1 MLIIK
6 FVFNLFTFARAK
18 DLFPSMPKFLLIPF
32 FLLSVIAALRAQE
45 PLPEEVPLV
54 VRFSQPGGFFEQ
66 PVSLALDA
74 GGAVIY
80 YTTDGS
86 YPTVR
91 SARYSRPLVLEKT
104 TVVRA
109 LARRGRIVGRAL
121 GHTYFISEPPTDLPV
136 ISVAIDPAILF
147 NPETGILVDGPGADS
162 VTMHKPGANFWTR
175 REFLCHSEIF
185 EADKKCVHNSGSGL
199 RLFGGYSRIFP
210 QKSLVLVARD
220 RYGKKF
226 FRHRI
231 FGPDQPKK
239 YKYLVLRNGGS
250 DFAGAHFRDEL
261 MNRLTSGWD
270 IEKQAFRPALLY
282 LNGHYWG
289 IYHIREKINARF
301 LEDHAD
307 VDRDSLDLLE
317 HQRNVRHG
325 SGRHYQ
331 RMLDYIRD
339 HDLAKPVHYAWVKS
353 QMDVENFMDYQIAQ
367 IYCDN
372 TDAGGNIRYWRPK
385 RPGGRWRWILFD
397 TDWGFG
403 LYTQQA
409 WQHDAIAF
417 FTEPDGPRWPN
428 PPWSTFLLRKLL
440 RNRDFR
446 QQFVNRFCDRL
457 NTAFAPGRV
466 LSDIAWFEKTLS
478 PDMPRHLQRWR
489 QSDAVWQQNL
499 GILREFAEKR
509 PEFLRASLAQHFGAG
524 APAGLALDVDKGGT
538 VIINRCITADP
549 GVFRGGYFDKI
560 PVALQAVPAHGYR
573 FAGWEG
579 INRQG
584 RSIETNLV
592 AGDTLRL
599 RARFEPHVHALND
612 LVFFNEIS
620 PAGQKTGDWIELHNG
635 SDKPVRLNGWTLSD
649 RRNAWAFPDM
659 TIPPQGY
666 LVVCQD
672 SAAFRQK
679 FPYIRNVVGDL
690 RFGLNKNAER
700 LALYASD
707 GSAVDSISYLI
718 EPPEGDFTFDLLMP
732 SLDNADPENWSIHA
746 GDGSPGEPN
755 PLYWAKIVS
764 EKKDRALRIGLA
776 VGLLILGLGAYFLRS
791 GHTYVVGM
799 RIKSP

>member
-1 MLIIK
+1 MPESGITTS
-6 FVFNLFTFARAK
+6 FVNRATFAQAEVIVIV
-18 DLFPSMPKFLLIPF
+18 PKPYL
-32 FLLSVIAALRAQE
+32 LLSILCSLFLTATAQE
-45 PLPEEVPLV
+45 PLPEEVPLI
-54 VRFSQPGGFFEQ
+54 VRFSQPGGFFDR
-66 PVSLALDA
+66 PVSLAMDA

-86 YPTVR
+86 NPTVR
-91 SARYSRPLVLEKT
+91 SPRYSRPLVLENT

-121 GHTYFISEPPTDLPV
+121 GHTYFIGEPPTDLPV
-136 ISVAIDPAILF
+136 ISVAIEPGVLF
-147 NPETGILVDGPGADS
+147 NPETGIMMAGPGTDS

-175 REFLCHSEIF
+175 REFFCHSEIF

-199 RLFGGYSRIFP
+199 RLFGGYSRIYP

-239 YKYLVLRNGGS
+239 FKFLVLRNGGS

-261 MNRLTSGWD
+261 MNRLTEGWD
-270 IEKQAFRPALLY
+270 LEKQAYRPALLY

-307 VDRDSLDLLE
+307 VDRDSLDLME
-317 HQRNVRHG
+317 HQRSVRHG

-331 RMLDYIRD
+331 RLLDYVRD
-339 HDLAKPVHYAWVKS
+339 HDLADPVRYAWVKS
-353 QMDVENFMDYQIAQ
+353 QMDVENFIDYQIAQ

-403 LYTQQA
+403 LYDPNA
-409 WQHDAIAF
+409 WQHDALAF

-428 PPWSTFLLRKLL
+428 PPWSTFLLRNLL
-440 RNRDFR
+440 RNREFK
-446 QQFVNRFCDRL
+446 QQFINRFCDRL

-466 LSDIAWFEKTLS
+466 LSEIAWFEKMLG
-478 PDMPRHLQRWR
+478 PDMPRHQQRWR
-489 QSDAVWQQNL
+489 QSDAVWQKNL
-499 GILREFAEKR
+499 SVLHTFAEKR
-509 PEFLRASLAQHFGAG
+509 PVFLQASLAQHFGCG
-524 APAGLALDVDKGGT
+524 APAGLELEVGAGGT
-538 VIINRCITADP
+538 VVINRCITAGA

-573 FAGWEG
+573 FVGWEG

-584 RSIETNLV
+584 RSIETALL

-599 RARFEPHVHALND
+599 RARFEPHVHVLND

-620 PAGQKTGDWIELHNG
+620 PAGKKTGDWIELHN
-635 SDKPVRLNGWTLSD
+635 SAEHAVRLKGWTLSD
-649 RRNAWAFPDM
+649 RRNNAWAFPDV
-659 TIPPQGY
+659 TIPPEGY

-679 FPYIRNVVGDL
+679 YPYVRHVVGNL

-707 GSAVDSISYLI
+707 GSAVDSIAYFI
-718 EPPEGDFTFDLLMP
+718 EPLEGNFSLDLLMP
-732 SLDNADPENWSIHA
+732 SFDNADPENWTVNT
-746 GDGSPGEPN
+746 GDGSPGAPN
-755 PLYWAKIVS
+755 PLFWAKIVS
-764 EKKDRALRIGLA
+764 EKKDHALRIGLA
-776 VGLLILGLGAYFLRS
+776 VGLLILGLGAVFLRR
-791 GHTYVVGM
+791 GHAYVVGQ
-799 RIKSP
+799 